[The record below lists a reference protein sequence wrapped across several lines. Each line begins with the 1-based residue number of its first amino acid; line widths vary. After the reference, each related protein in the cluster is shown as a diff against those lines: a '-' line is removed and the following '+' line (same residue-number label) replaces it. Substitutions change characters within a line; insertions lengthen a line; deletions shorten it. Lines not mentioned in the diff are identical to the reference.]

1 MLTAINVSRE
11 PKTKSTVKIHDKT
24 TKKFQTQKLNLKYK
38 QYFSRSK
45 QFSTVY
51 RIYKEI
57 HMEEHQING
66 NNKYTMSA
74 NQARNFLDGTMT
86 QNS

>member
-1 MLTAINVSRE
+1 
-11 PKTKSTVKIHDKT
+11 
-24 TKKFQTQKLNLKYK
+24 
-38 QYFSRSK
+38 
-45 QFSTVY
+45 
-51 RIYKEI
+51 
-57 HMEEHQING
+57 MEEHQING